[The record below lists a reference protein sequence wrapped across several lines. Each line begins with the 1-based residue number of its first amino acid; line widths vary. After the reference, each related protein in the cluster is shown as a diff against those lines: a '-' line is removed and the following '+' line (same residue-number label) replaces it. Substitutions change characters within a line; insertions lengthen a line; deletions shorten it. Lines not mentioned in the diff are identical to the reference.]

1 MDHDYNRTV
10 SAFYESRASAD
21 AHRHQLEAIG
31 VPSSDITIVEGADAS
46 EPNRAYEEKG
56 FFESIGD
63 FIMGDDDR
71 HVYNEGLRRGGYLLT
86 ARVDADHYDAAV
98 TALDTDEAVDMD
110 ERSES
115 WRSDGWA
122 GVPAAGSAGY
132 GMSSGAGYDNTTS
145 AGFGESTTG
154 DYDTTRS
161 TSMRT
166 GDRDDGVVDGT
177 IEVMQEDVR
186 IGKRD
191 VSHGRVR
198 VRSYVVE
205 EDVSEDVELRNE
217 TVDIE
222 RRRVDRP
229 VTAGDAAF
237 REQVIEAEEH
247 DEEAVVSKEARVV
260 EEIDLKKRVDVDT
273 QRVTETVRH
282 TEVEIE
288 DERTGGTR
296 SADRDRL

>member
-1 MDHDYNRTV
+1 MAYDYNRTV

-21 AHRHQLEAIG
+21 SHRRQLEALGI
-31 VPSSDITIVEGADAS
+31 PSSDISIVEGRDES
-46 EPNRAYEEKG
+46 EPSRTYEEKG

-63 FIMGDDDR
+63 FIMGEEDR

-86 ARVDADHYDAAV
+86 ARVGSDHYDQALA
-98 TALDTDEAVDMD
+98 ALDTDEAVDMD
-110 ERSES
+110 ARSES
-115 WRSDGWA
+115 WRSEGWS

-132 GMSSGAGYDNTTS
+132 GTSSGAGYDNAAS
-145 AGFGESTTG
+145 PGFGESATG
-154 DYDTTRS
+154 DYDATRS

-166 GDRDDGVVDGT
+166 GDRDTDVADGKIEVVD
-177 IEVMQEDVR
+177 EDVR

-205 EDVSEDVELRNE
+205 EDVSEDVDLRNE
-217 TVDIE
+217 TVEIE

-247 DEEAVVSKEARVV
+247 DEEAVISKEARVV

-273 QRVTETVRH
+273 QRVTEKVRH
-282 TEVEIE
+282 TEVEI
-288 DERTGGTR
+288 DDDRDGVR
-296 SADRDRL
+296 STDRDRT